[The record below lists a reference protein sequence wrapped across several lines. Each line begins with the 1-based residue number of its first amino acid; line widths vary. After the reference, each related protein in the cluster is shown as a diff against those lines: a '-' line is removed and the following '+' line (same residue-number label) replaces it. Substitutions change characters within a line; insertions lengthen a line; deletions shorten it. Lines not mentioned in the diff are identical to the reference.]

1 MPDSLTACAGATTS
15 FAAQLASFGDQV
27 AVITA
32 SVQLSYR
39 ELSERVDSLAQRLG
53 GQRRLVLVAG
63 GNRVDTLVAY
73 LAALSGGH
81 PVLLTAGSDLERL
94 ESLIATYDPDVVMS
108 EVADEWCLQE
118 RREGSA
124 HQLHPDLAL
133 LLSTSGSTGSP
144 RLVRLSHHNLQSNAD
159 AIATYL
165 DIGPSD
171 RAATT
176 LPMSY
181 CYGLSVINSHLARG
195 AAVILTDLSVVDAC
209 LWDLFRDHQGTSF
222 AAVPYT
228 FELLD
233 KIGFAA
239 RRLPSL
245 RYVTQAGGRLSPD
258 KVERFAR
265 LGARDGW
272 DFFVMYGQTEATARM
287 AYLPPELAT
296 LRPTTIGVPVPGG
309 SFTLEPVGG
318 FSEPG
323 AGELVYSGPNVMMG
337 YADGPADLPLGRTID
352 KLRTGDI
359 ARVGSD
365 GLYEVIGRRSRF
377 AKLFGL
383 RIDLQQVE
391 TELVAEG
398 VSACCLEAGDELV
411 VAVEGHHQSDEV
423 RRLVARRCGL
433 PVCAARICPFDR
445 LPRLEN
451 GKPDYR
457 KLAELTNVDSGG
469 PSGVRPRPLAA
480 TSAPDEMRP
489 LRVEEATLCDLFT
502 EVLDRRATPGDSFV
516 SLEGDSLS
524 YVEMSVRLEE
534 CLGQLPENWHVT
546 PIRDLASSRRRRPWA
561 GWRSVETNV
570 VLRAAAIVAIVGSH
584 ANVFTLLGGAHVL
597 LAIAGFNFARFQL
610 TSTRRER
617 TRHQLGSISRIAVP
631 SVVGIALAYAVTD
644 HYSVANIFLLNGIV
658 GPDTWTTQWHF
669 WFVEVLVYILAAVTA
684 CLAIP
689 AVDRFERRFGFEMA
703 LAALALGLLWR
714 YDVIRLDTGPDRIH
728 TAHLVFW
735 LFAAGW
741 ATAKASRHWQRLLV
755 TLLALAALPGYFGD
769 AGRATLVAGGL
780 CLLVWVP
787 TLRVPGPMTRVVSVL
802 ASSSLHI
809 YLVHW
814 LVYPHWEDTYPLF
827 ALAASLMAGI
837 GFWLVTAP
845 VMARLERLVIAHF
858 TGYSSSN
865 TKSDLP
871 RGRSKT
877 LS

>member
-1 MPDSLTACAGATTS
+1 MLLRSTTVAPSATPFATRLAG
-15 FAAQLASFGDQV
+15 FGDQV
-27 AVITA
+27 AIVTA
-32 SVQLSYR
+32 EVQLSYR
-39 ELSERVDSLAQRLG
+39 ELSERVEAIAQRLG

-63 GNRVDTLVAY
+63 GNRIDTLVAY

-81 PVLLTAGSDLERL
+81 PVLLAAGSDPERL
-94 ESLIATYDPDVVMS
+94 ESLIATYDFDVVMR
-108 EVADEWCLQE
+108 EVAGEWCLQE
-118 RREGSA
+118 RRLGSA

-144 RLVRLSHHNLQSNAD
+144 RLVRLSHDNLQSNAD

-165 DIGPSD
+165 DIRPTD

-181 CYGLSVINSHLARG
+181 CYGLSVVNSHLARG
-195 AAVILTDLSVVDAC
+195 AALILTDLSVVDAC

-222 AAVPYT
+222 AGVPYT

-233 KIGFAA
+233 KVGFAE

-287 AYLPPELAT
+287 AYLPPQLAAT
-296 LRPTTIGVPVPGG
+296 HPSSIGVPVPGG

-318 FSEPG
+318 ISEPD

-337 YADGPADLPLGRTID
+337 YADGPVDLCLGRTIE

-359 ARVGSD
+359 ARLGSN
-365 GLYEVIGRRSRF
+365 GLFEVIGRRSRF

-411 VAVEGHHQSDEV
+411 VAVEGRHRSDEL
-423 RRLVARRCGL
+423 RSLVARRCGL
-433 PVCAARICPFDR
+433 PICAARICPFDR

-451 GKPDYR
+451 GKPDYQ
-457 KLAELTNVDSGG
+457 KLAQLTQVRSGG
-469 PSGVRPRPLAA
+469 PPEPSPRPLATA
-480 TSAPDEMRP
+480 SAHDDMRP
-489 LRVEEATLCDLFT
+489 LRVEVTTLCDLFA
-502 EVLDRRATPGDSFV
+502 EVLGRRATPGNSFV

-534 CLGQLPENWHVT
+534 CLGQLPGNWHLT
-546 PIRDLASSRRRRPWA
+546 PICDLATSRRRRPWV
-561 GWRSVETNV
+561 GWRSIETNV
-570 VLRAAAIVAIVGSH
+570 LLRAAAIVAIVGSH

-610 TSTRRER
+610 TTSTRRER
-617 TRHQLGSISRIAVP
+617 MRHQLGSIGRIAVP
-631 SVVGIALAYAVTD
+631 SVVGISLAYALTD

-658 GPDTWTTQWHF
+658 GPDNWTTQWHF

-684 CLAIP
+684 GLAIP
-689 AVDRFERRFGFEMA
+689 AVDRFERRFGFEIAM
-703 LAALALGLLWR
+703 AALALGLLWR
-714 YDVIRLDTGPDRIH
+714 YDVILLDTGPDRIH

-735 LFAAGW
+735 LFAVGW
-741 ATAKASRHWQRLLV
+741 ATAKASRQWQRLLV
-755 TLLALAALPGYFGD
+755 TLLALSALPGFFGD
-769 AGRATLVAGGL
+769 AGRETLVAVGL

-787 TLRVPGPMTRVVSVL
+787 TMRVPEPSIRVVSVL

-814 LVYPHWEDTYPLF
+814 LVYPHWENSYPLF
-827 ALAASLMAGI
+827 ALAASLVAGI
-837 GFWLVTAP
+837 AFWVVAMP
-845 VMARLERLVIAHF
+845 VMTRLESLVIAHLLGA
-858 TGYSSSN
+858 TPHRPSTAPESTVN
-865 TKSDLP
+865 
-871 RGRSKT
+871 GRP
-877 LS
+877 